1 MRRRAIDLGGVLILA
16 AQLMTTAVVAED
28 KPADAAGKTPAV
40 ESGGPTANTA
50 LTVSAGPAFDRAF
63 AVSGPGHEAGAGPAG
78 RVVER
83 FAPPVAAPIDP
94 STTAQPF
101 STSRGSLLRP
111 CDTPGSGCRN
121 PSPSTPQVGVP
132 PIGPGTR
139 PPTSAPGSA
148 PGTTPGA

>member
-1 MRRRAIDLGGVLILA
+1 MRRRALFLGGVLILW
-16 AQLMTTAVVAED
+16 AQLIATSAFAED

-40 ESGGPTANTA
+40 SGAPAATGAP
-50 LTVSAGPAFDRAF
+50 TVSAGPAFDRAF

-83 FAPPVAAPIDP
+83 FAPPVAAPIDS
-94 STTAQPF
+94 STAYRPY

-121 PSPSTPQVGVP
+121 PSPSTPQVEVP

-139 PPTSAPGSA
+139 PPS
-148 PGTTPGA
+148 TTPGT